1 MQSGAAM
8 SLHQLLNEN
17 KLVIKSHGQTIEPH
31 PEARIL
37 ITMNPPTR
45 EYRDSKPMNSATRGR
60 FRGFWQGYP
69 DTVEDEVE
77 ALSQQMNNPRPV
89 IDEDTLEKVVEFAHR
104 TRKDEFKNW
113 PTLSTRNLTIV
124 VEHIAD
130 GASPQAAL
138 KNVLRMVA
146 EPNQRPDDAFEAL
159 GGIF

>member
-1 MQSGAAM
+1 
-8 SLHQLLNEN
+8 
-17 KLVIKSHGQTIEPH
+17 
-31 PEARIL
+31 
-37 ITMNPPTR
+37 
-45 EYRDSKPMNSATRGR
+45 MNSATRGR

-69 DTVEDEVE
+69 DTVEDETQ

-89 IDEDTLEKVVEFAHR
+89 IDEDTLEKIVEFAHR